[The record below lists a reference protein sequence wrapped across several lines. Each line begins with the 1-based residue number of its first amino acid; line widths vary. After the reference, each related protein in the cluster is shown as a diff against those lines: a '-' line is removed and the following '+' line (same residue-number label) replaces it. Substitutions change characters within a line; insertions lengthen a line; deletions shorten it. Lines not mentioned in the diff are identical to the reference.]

1 MVCALILRKTKEY
14 KLYISTYQD
23 TLIYNM
29 NSKAITSLLQS
40 GKPIKSLEFFPPK
53 TEEDTRRLFLA
64 ASRLKE
70 FGPDFVSVTYGA
82 GGSTRKLTQGITA
95 RLQNELGWL
104 MMPHLTCVGSTKDEL
119 KDIVQSF
126 YDEGFRNIM
135 TLRGDP
141 PKGEDK
147 FVPTKDG
154 FRHASDLVAFI
165 KKYFP
170 DICLGVAGYPEKHPE
185 AHSLDEDL
193 KHLKFKVDQG
203 GDFITTQLFYDNQR
217 YFDFVKKLKD
227 LEIEKPVLPGILP
240 VLNVAQVKR
249 FGITLPEPLYQRLKE
264 TGEDKLAQ
272 REIGVAWAVE
282 QIAELLDNGAPG
294 FHLYIMNMSKSALGI
309 LEGLKAYGYFRE

>member
-240 VLNVAQVKR
+240 VLNVTQVKR

>member
-1 MVCALILRKTKEY
+1 
-14 KLYISTYQD
+14 
-23 TLIYNM
+23 M

-40 GKPIKSLEFFPPK
+40 GKPIKSLEFSPPK

-227 LEIEKPVLPGILP
+227 IEIEKPVLPGILP

-309 LEGLKAYGYFRE
+309 LEGLKAKGYFRE